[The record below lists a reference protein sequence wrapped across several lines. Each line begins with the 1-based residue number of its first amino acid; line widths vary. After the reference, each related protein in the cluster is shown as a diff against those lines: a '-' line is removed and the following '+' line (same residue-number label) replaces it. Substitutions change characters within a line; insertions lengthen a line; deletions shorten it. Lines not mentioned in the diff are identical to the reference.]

1 MELYRRPEVHRRRW
15 WLLAVLSLGLVL
27 VIMSIAGVNV
37 ALASLQR
44 DLGVGLSVLQWIN
57 NAYTL
62 TFGGLLL
69 SAGALGDRYGRKGA
83 FEVGLVIFGGAALLG
98 GLSGSAAVLLVS
110 RALMGLGAAFIM
122 PATLSITTNM
132 FSPRERPKAI
142 AVWAGVAGAGGALG
156 PLVTGVLITGWWFIP
171 PGGWELAF
179 LYNVPIAA
187 VILVA
192 AAVWVPRS
200 SDPEA
205 ARLDPVGA
213 ITSLVALS
221 ALLFGIIE
229 GPERGWG
236 SPLVVAGLAVAL
248 AVGAAFVA
256 WERRA
261 RQPMLPLSLFSQ
273 RRFTV
278 GAGVNTMAFLVLI
291 GFWFLLVLYVQFA
304 LDYSPLQAGLAT
316 LPDAMGGILIAPLT
330 PRLVSRFG
338 ASRVMGV
345 GFGVLAVSFGLLS
358 LADATTG
365 YGFLAAPIT
374 LAGVGLS
381 LTTIPATNDIM
392 ASTPLAKAG
401 VGSAVNDATREIGA
415 ALGIATLGT
424 LSTVIYRRTV
434 DLAGIPGSV
443 AGAASDSPGAALEIA
458 AGLAAE
464 DELTAAQ
471 VDAVATEVATA
482 FSRAFAFSM
491 LAAALISAACG
502 LWVLLA
508 RRDGP
513 ARASRPVEGSAVADG
528 RAARAGGSAHLA
540 SRRGSSQS
548 A

>member
-1 MELYRRPEVHRRRW
+1 MELYRQPEVHRRRW
-15 WLLAVLSLGLVL
+15 WLLAVLSLGLAL

-57 NAYTL
+57 NAYTI

-98 GLSGSAAVLLVS
+98 GVSGSAAVLLVS

-142 AVWAGVAGAGGALG
+142 AIWAGVAGAGGALG

-179 LYNVPIAA
+179 LYNVPVAA

-213 ITSLVALS
+213 VTSLVALS

-229 GPERGWG
+229 GPERGWT
-236 SPLVVAGLAVAL
+236 SPLVLAGLAVAI
-248 AVGAAFVA
+248 AIGAAFVA

-261 RQPMLPLSLFSQ
+261 RQPMLPLSLFAQ

-434 DLAGIPGSV
+434 DLAGLPGSV

-458 AGLAAE
+458 SGLAAD
-464 DELTAAQ
+464 DELTGAQ
-471 VDAVATEVATA
+471 VDAIATEVATA

-491 LAAALISAACG
+491 LAAAGISVACG

-508 RRDGP
+508 HRDGP
-513 ARASRPVEGSAVADG
+513 AKRSRPVATSAVVNGHDT
-528 RAARAGGSAHLA
+528 RAGDE
-540 SRRGSSQS
+540 QDT
-548 A
+548 

>member
-1 MELYRRPEVHRRRW
+1 MDLYRQPEVHRRRW
-15 WLLAVLSLGLVL
+15 WLLAVLSLGLAL

-44 DLGVGLSVLQWIN
+44 DLGVGLTVLQWIN
-57 NAYTL
+57 NAYTI

-69 SAGALGDRYGRKGA
+69 VAGAIGDRYGRKGA
-83 FEVGLVIFGGAALLG
+83 LEVGLVIFGGAALLG
-98 GLSGSAAVLLVS
+98 GISGSAAVLLVS

-122 PATLSITTNM
+122 PATLSITTNV

-142 AVWAGVAGAGGALG
+142 AIWAGVAGAGGALG
-156 PLVTGVLITGWWFIP
+156 PLVTGVLITGWWIIP

-187 VILVA
+187 AVLLA
-192 AAVWVPRS
+192 AALWVPRS
-200 SDPEA
+200 SDPGA

-213 ITSLVALS
+213 VTSLVALS

-229 GPERGWG
+229 GPARGWT
-236 SPLVVAGLAVAL
+236 SPLVLAGLAVAFI
-248 AVGAAFVA
+248 VGAGFVA
-256 WERRA
+256 WERRTPH
-261 RQPMLPLSLFSQ
+261 PMLPLSLFSQ

-304 LDYSPLQAGLAT
+304 LGYSPLQAGLAT
-316 LPDAMGGILIAPLT
+316 LPDAVGGMLVAPLT

-338 ASRVMGV
+338 GARVMTA
-345 GFGVLAVSFGLLS
+345 GFVVLTVSFGLLA
-358 LADATTG
+358 LADPTTG

-381 LTTIPATNDIM
+381 LTTIPATSDIM
-392 ASTPLAKAG
+392 ATTPLAKAG
-401 VGSAVNDATREIGA
+401 VGSAVNDASREIGA

-424 LSTVIYRRTV
+424 LSTVIYRRSV
-434 DLAGIPGSV
+434 ELDALPASV
-443 AGAASDSPGAALEIA
+443 AGAAADSPGAALEIA
-458 AGLAAE
+458 AGLAAGN
-464 DELTAAQ
+464 ELSGAQ
-471 VDAVATEVATA
+471 VEGITAEVATA

-491 LAAALISAACG
+491 LAAAIISAACG

-508 RRDGP
+508 QRHGV
-513 ARASRPVEGSAVADG
+513 AGSSRPPAQH
-528 RAARAGGSAHLA
+528 AAAAGDDPAGG
-540 SRRGSSQS
+540 G
-548 A
+548 